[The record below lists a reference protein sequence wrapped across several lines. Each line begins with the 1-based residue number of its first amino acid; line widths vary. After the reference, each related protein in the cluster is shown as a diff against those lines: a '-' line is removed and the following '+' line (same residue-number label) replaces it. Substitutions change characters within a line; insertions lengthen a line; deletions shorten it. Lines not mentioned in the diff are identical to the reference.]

1 MVYDLHPAFQK
12 CGLETRRSSVK
23 TLNVCVRDSWHCQV
37 GRGAQG
43 TATLELKKV
52 KLMAK
57 QITTL
62 PKELVGVIRGLANP
76 GLRVE
81 GQQVQLHTQPC
92 LEFEVRQE
100 RRGGKDHGV

>member
-1 MVYDLHPAFQK
+1 MCARQLA
-12 CGLETRRSSVK
+12 LSSRK
-23 TLNVCVRDSWHCQV
+23 GGSGYGNI
-37 GRGAQG
+37 GAQKS
-43 TATLELKKV
+43 EE
-52 KLMAK
+52 LMAK

-62 PKELVGVIRGLANP
+62 PKELVGVIRGLAKP

-81 GQQVQLHTQPC
+81 GQKVQLHTQPC

>member
-1 MVYDLHPAFQK
+1 MWFGDEALFRENVNMCARQLA
-12 CGLETRRSSVK
+12 LSSRK
-23 TLNVCVRDSWHCQV
+23 GGSRFFYP
-37 GRGAQG
+37 G

>member
-1 MVYDLHPAFQK
+1 MV
-12 CGLETRRSSVK
+12 
-23 TLNVCVRDSWHCQV
+23 
-37 GRGAQG
+37 
-43 TATLELKKV
+43 
-52 KLMAK
+52 K

-81 GQQVQLHTQPC
+81 GQNYTPN

>member
-1 MVYDLHPAFQK
+1 MIRFLFYFFFKLVNSRY
-12 CGLETRRSSVK
+12 GNT
-23 TLNVCVRDSWHCQV
+23 
-37 GRGAQG
+37 GAQ
-43 TATLELKKV
+43 KSKV
-52 KLMAK
+52 DGKTNHYP
-57 QITTL
+57 I

>member
-1 MVYDLHPAFQK
+1 M
-12 CGLETRRSSVK
+12 K
-23 TLNVCVRDSWHCQV
+23 TLNVCVRDSWHCEV

-43 TATLELKKV
+43 TATLEFKKV

-57 QITTL
+57 ITTL

-76 GLRVE
+76 GLRGV
-81 GQQVQLHTQPC
+81 GQKVQLHTQPC
-92 LEFEVRQE
+92 PEFEVRQE

>member
-1 MVYDLHPAFQK
+1 MWFGDEALFS
-12 CGLETRRSSVK
+12 E
-23 TLNVCVRDSWHCQV
+23 NVCVRDSWHCQV

-81 GQQVQLHTQPC
+81 GQKVQLHTQPC
-92 LEFEVRQE
+92 LEFEVRQL
-100 RRGGKDHGV
+100 RRGGEDHGV

>member
-1 MVYDLHPAFQK
+1 MWFGDEALFS
-12 CGLETRRSSVK
+12 E
-23 TLNVCVRDSWHCQV
+23 NVCVRDSWHCQV

-43 TATLELKKV
+43 TATLEFKKV

-57 QITTL
+57 ITTL

-76 GLRVE
+76 GLRV
-81 GQQVQLHTQPC
+81 QLHTQPC

-100 RRGGKDHGV
+100 RRGGMDHGV

>member
-1 MVYDLHPAFQK
+1 MLRPWK
-12 CGLETRRSSVK
+12 GSENCE
-23 TLNVCVRDSWHCQV
+23 V

-43 TATLELKKV
+43 TATLERKKV

-62 PKELVGVIRGLANP
+62 PKELVAVIRGLANP
-76 GLRVE
+76 ELRVE
-81 GQQVQLHTQPC
+81 GQKVQLHTQPC
-92 LEFEVRQE
+92 LEFEVRQA

>member
-1 MVYDLHPAFQK
+1 MWFGDEALFS
-12 CGLETRRSSVK
+12 E
-23 TLNVCVRDSWHCQV
+23 NVCVRDSWHCQV

-52 KLMAK
+52 
-57 QITTL
+57 TTL

-81 GQQVQLHTQPC
+81 GQKVQLHTQPC

>member
-1 MVYDLHPAFQK
+1 
-12 CGLETRRSSVK
+12 
-23 TLNVCVRDSWHCQV
+23 
-37 GRGAQG
+37 
-43 TATLELKKV
+43 
-52 KLMAK
+52 MAK
-57 QITTL
+57 QITAL
-62 PKELVGVIRGLANP
+62 PKELVEVIRGLANP